1 MSSQLRVYLVENV
14 SLTGNPFN
22 RIPSMY
28 KTSERHFN
36 SSFQFTEK
44 SINSYETHEYR
55 QSNCLS
61 K

>member
-1 MSSQLRVYLVENV
+1 MSSQLRVYSVENV
-14 SLTGNPFN
+14 SLTGNPSN

-28 KTSERHFN
+28 QKVKGVSILP
-36 SSFQFTEK
+36 SSLQKK